1 MNARLRVAT
10 VSSLL
15 LLIAVPTVGQT
26 TSAPAARTEGRCPLA
41 NRTTA
46 GAPYSALL
54 ENTVSRTL
62 ADGTHI
68 ESKQQSVQTY
78 RDSQGR
84 LKTEM
89 KQHFF
94 GPTGAQEEFLVHIII
109 TDPVDCVTYNLDLS
123 THVAWRITFAPNGIT
138 PAGATNEQSNA
149 VKQRPHGTP
158 EELRHETSTERLGT
172 DTIEGLA
179 VEGTRIT
186 TIYPM
191 GSLGNDRPFV
201 VTHEVWRML
210 QEPKLVVLSKTSDP
224 RSGET
229 TERLSNIRLGEP
241 SPTVFQV
248 PSDYRIQDPPK

>member
-15 LLIAVPTVGQT
+15 LLIAIPTVGQT
-26 TSAPAARTEGRCPLA
+26 TSETVARTGGGCPLA
-41 NRTTA
+41 NRTTV
-46 GAPYSALL
+46 GAPYSALQN
-54 ENTVSRTL
+54 NTVSQTL

-68 ESKQQSVQTY
+68 ESKQQTYQFY

-84 LKTEM
+84 QRTVM
-89 KQHFF
+89 KHHYFD
-94 GPTGAQEEFLVHIII
+94 PTGAQVEFVRNIVII
-109 TDPVDCVTYNLDLS
+109 DPVACVEYNLLVPE
-123 THVAWRITFAPNGIT
+123 HLALRHIYAPNEMT
-138 PAGATNEQSNA
+138 TADQSNA
-149 VKQRPHGTP
+149 VKQPARGTP
-158 EELRHETSTERLGT
+158 AELRHETSTERLGT

-179 VEGTRIT
+179 VEGKRIT
-186 TIYPM
+186 TTYPM

-201 VTHEVWRML
+201 VTLEIWTSK
-210 QEPKLVVLSKTSDP
+210 EPKLTVLSKKSDP

>member
-15 LLIAVPTVGQT
+15 LLIAIPTVGQT
-26 TSAPAARTEGRCPLA
+26 TSETVARTGGGCPLA
-41 NRTTA
+41 NRTTV
-46 GAPYSALL
+46 GAAYSALQN
-54 ENTVSRTL
+54 NTVSQTL
-62 ADGTHI
+62 TDGTHI
-68 ESKQQSVQTY
+68 ESKQQTYQFY

-84 LKTEM
+84 QRTEM
-89 KQHFF
+89 RQHFF
-94 GPTGAQEEFLVHIII
+94 GPTGEQVEFVRNIII
-109 TDPVDCVTYNLDLS
+109 IDPVACVEYNLIVSEHLALR
-123 THVAWRITFAPNGIT
+123 HIYALNEMT
-138 PAGATNEQSNA
+138 PAEQSNA
-149 VKQRPHGTP
+149 VKQPAHGTP
-158 EELRHETSTERLGT
+158 DELRHETSTERLGT

-186 TIYPM
+186 TTYPV

-201 VTHEVWRML
+201 VTHEVWKMSL
-210 QEPKLVVLSKTSDP
+210 EPKLVVLSKTSDP

-229 TERLSNIRLGEP
+229 TERVTNFQFGEP